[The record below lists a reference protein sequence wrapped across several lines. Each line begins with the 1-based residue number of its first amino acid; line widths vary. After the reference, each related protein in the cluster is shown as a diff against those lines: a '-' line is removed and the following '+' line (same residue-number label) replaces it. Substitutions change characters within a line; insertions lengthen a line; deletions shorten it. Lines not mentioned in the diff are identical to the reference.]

1 MNEKL
6 PSKPLQF
13 PPIFDPLRSTMSR
26 EEYEESTAAMALLYP
41 FGDDHDKTMPG
52 DDYIQF
58 DEITPDR
65 LTCILVDTD
74 LVDLDAMLAD
84 EDTQSVQLHTT
95 MAKML
100 DYLLRLHTLDQDD
113 EEGVFDDDTER
124 ELVPIAEALEHTARK
139 LRERLKRRLLR

>member
-1 MNEKL
+1 
-6 PSKPLQF
+6 
-13 PPIFDPLRSTMSR
+13 
-26 EEYEESTAAMALLYP
+26 
-41 FGDDHDKTMPG
+41 
-52 DDYIQF
+52 
-58 DEITPDR
+58 
-65 LTCILVDTD
+65 
-74 LVDLDAMLAD
+74 MLAD